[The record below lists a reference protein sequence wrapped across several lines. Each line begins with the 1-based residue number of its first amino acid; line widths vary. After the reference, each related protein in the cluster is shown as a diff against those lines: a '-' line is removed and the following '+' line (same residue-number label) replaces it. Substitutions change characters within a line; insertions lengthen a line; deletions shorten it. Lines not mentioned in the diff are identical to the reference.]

1 MRKHGFTGSRLL
13 ISLIALVLIVAVLL
27 SACAK
32 TTSTTTQTSNTT
44 TQTSTST
51 TQTSTST
58 TTTSG
63 QKVLKI
69 GAVID
74 LTAARGLQTKNWY
87 NLMAKLY
94 NDAGGWK
101 IGNDTYKVQ
110 MIIYDTQG
118 NVTTAKD
125 ELTRLVL
132 NDGCK
137 YIIGFNITGSADVD
151 ATVTEPNK
159 VIAVAEDLTNQ
170 GVNPKYQYYFPT
182 GNFFQNADIYK
193 ICVDMVKKGVKS
205 YVSVKPDNQVGH
217 FMDPLIN
224 NAWKL
229 ADPNI
234 DYKGTVFVPAG
245 TVDWGPIGT
254 KIKSYNADCVD
265 TIYVGFIPNA
275 IPNTYR
281 ALSDVGY
288 KGIILP
294 GLMTQPILDTL
305 VTAMGKAAVE
315 GGETPSNDARTW
327 QNDPRMRSLIDSYVA
342 EYGKWETDGDPAAF
356 LTIEAMINGA
366 KSADTDVVKAYWD
379 NSPPAFTILT
389 GYRMYFA
396 RPELGNDRTI
406 SGCSSGQLGV
416 IRDGQLIA
424 SGTWTTLKDQYLFTI
439 KTQNMVDAYKAYWD
453 EYGYPTFPEVQK
465 GMESFHYTDLGITGQ
480 D

>member
-217 FMDPLIN
+217 FMDPAIN
-224 NAWKL
+224 AAWKL

-234 DYKGTVFVPAG
+234 NYLGTVYVPAG

-265 TIYVGFIPNA
+265 IIYLGFIPNS

-294 GLMTQPILDTL
+294 GLMSQAVLDSL
-305 VTAMGKAAVE
+305 VGTVGKAAVE
-315 GGETPSNDARTW
+315 GGETPSNDCRTW
-327 QNDPRMRSLIDSYVA
+327 QNDPYQRSLIEAYVA
-342 EYGKWETDGDPAAF
+342 EYGKWETDADPSAF
-356 LTIEAMINGA
+356 EGLAAMINGA
-366 KSADTDVVKAYWD
+366 QSVDTDVVKAYWD
-379 NSPPAFTILT
+379 NSPPEFVVTT
-389 GYRMYFA
+389 GMKMYFA
-396 RPELGNDRTI
+396 RPELGNNRTV
-406 SGCSSGQLGV
+406 SGCLSGQLGL
-416 IRDGQLIA
+416 IRDGQLVA
-424 SGTWTTLKDQYLFTI
+424 SGTWTTLKDHYLFTI
-439 KTQNMVDAYKAYWD
+439 QTQNMVDAYKAYWD
-453 EYGYPTFPEVQK
+453 EYGYPTFPASQE
-465 GMESFHYTDLGITGQ
+465 GMETFHYSDLGITGQ